1 MKRSEIV
8 EKEAVKLTDVL
19 KGYGLTAQ
27 RPYQNVGQNQVRR
40 VKKGES
46 RTGHDELEGLR

>member
-19 KGYGLTAQ
+19 NEYEIISQ
-27 RPYQNVGQNQVRR
+27 QSYQSVGQNQVRCVKTGASRNGR
-40 VKKGES
+40 V
-46 RTGHDELEGLR
+46 ELEGPR

>member
-19 KGYGLTAQ
+19 KEYEITSQ
-27 RPYQNVGQNQVRR
+27 KSYQNVGQYQVHC

-46 RTGHDELEGLR
+46 RTGREGLEGLR